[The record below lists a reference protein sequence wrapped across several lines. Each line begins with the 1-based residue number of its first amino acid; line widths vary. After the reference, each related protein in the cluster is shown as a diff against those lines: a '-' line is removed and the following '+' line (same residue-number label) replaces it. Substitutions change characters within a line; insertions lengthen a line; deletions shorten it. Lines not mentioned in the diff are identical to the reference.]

1 MYAVHL
7 TVKLRLDLTG
17 RRHTDM
23 TTWLPP
29 EEQKRYDM
37 KANKVIAKT
46 KITEV
51 FVEKKWIEDATSKAQ
66 SLGVLKNS
74 ISKGKGNLIG
84 FVGEYAVLSF
94 IKDGHMSNTYDYDIT
109 TPTSTIDVK
118 TKGCSSVPLDHYQC
132 SIAAYNTKQ
141 KCSHYAFVRMF
152 YDFEKCW
159 VLGWIEKEKY
169 FDEAKF
175 LKQGEEDGDNGYI
188 VKADCYN
195 LPIKKLN
202 DIEFFS

>member
-1 MYAVHL
+1 
-7 TVKLRLDLTG
+7 
-17 RRHTDM
+17 M

-37 KANKVIAKT
+37 KANKVIAET

-51 FVEKKWIEDATSKAQ
+51 FVEKKWIEDATVKSK
-66 SLGVLKNS
+66 SLGVLNNS

-94 IKDGHMSNTYDYDIT
+94 IKDGQLSNTYDYDIT

-118 TKGCSSVPLDHYQC
+118 TKGCSSVPLDHYVC

-159 VLGWIEKEKY
+159 VLGWIEKERY

>member
-1 MYAVHL
+1 
-7 TVKLRLDLTG
+7 
-17 RRHTDM
+17 M
-23 TTWLPP
+23 TTKFASI
-29 EEQKRYDM
+29 EEE
-37 KANKVIAKT
+37 KAFRSMVKKENDT
-46 KITEV
+46 KITPV
-51 FVEKKWIEDATSKAQ
+51 SVEAEWIDNASSKAQ
-66 SLGVLKNS
+66 SLGVLNNS

-94 IKDGHMSNTYDYDIT
+94 IKDGHLSNTYEYDII

-118 TKGCSSVPLDHYQC
+118 TKGCSSVPLDHYVC